1 MNHSSQL
8 LVDTAKVAGV
18 LNGLLRGEYS
28 ARDTYQVAIDKLGS
42 DAPAQL
48 FDCLNS
54 HRLRGEFLSERILE
68 LRGEPAES
76 GGVWGAFTHLFA
88 SGAAIFGRKAIYAA
102 LEEGEE
108 HGLAQYRS
116 TLDQLDAVSQRLVE
130 QDLLPE
136 QHRTH
141 NVMNALLLNCT

>member
-1 MNHSSQL
+1 MSHSSQL
-8 LVDTAKVAGV
+8 LIDTAQVAGV
-18 LNGLLRGEYS
+18 LNGLLRGECS
-28 ARDTYQVAIDKLGS
+28 ARDTYQLAIDKLGS

-48 FDCLNS
+48 FDCLHS

-68 LRGEPAES
+68 LHSEPAET
-76 GGVWGAFTHLFA
+76 GGVWGAFAHLFA
-88 SGAAIFGRKAIYAA
+88 SGAAIFGRKAIFAA

-116 TLDQLDAVSQRLVE
+116 TLGQLDPVSQRLVE

-141 NVMNALLLNCT
+141 NEMNTLLLMCA